1 MLSTLLSRF
10 TGGSTVDSLRQR
22 KDSILASFHGVLAQ
36 LTELRAEQ
44 LHAASLLEEQ
54 INSLKAE
61 REAIEQMAESTEKT
75 INKISKLID

>member
-1 MLSTLLSRF
+1 MLSTLFSRF

-22 KDSILASFHGVLAQ
+22 KDSILASFHGMLTQ